1 MKFKKKDEYWMK
13 YSLKLAK
20 LSEKNREIPVGAILI
35 LNDKIIG
42 KGFNSSIKNNDPTAH
57 AEIVA
62 LRSGS
67 KKIKNYRLL
76 NTTLY
81 VTLEP
86 CIMCLG
92 AIIHSRINRL
102 VFGTKNNRQII
113 NIKDIINYKKKFN
126 QIKNLDLQ
134 NKCSIILK
142 NFFCK
147 KRKNKK

>member
-1 MKFKKKDEYWMK
+1 MK

-102 VFGTKNNRQII
+102 VFGTKNNKQII
-113 NIKDIINYKKKFN
+113 NIKDVINYKKKFN

-147 KRKNKK
+147 KRKKKK